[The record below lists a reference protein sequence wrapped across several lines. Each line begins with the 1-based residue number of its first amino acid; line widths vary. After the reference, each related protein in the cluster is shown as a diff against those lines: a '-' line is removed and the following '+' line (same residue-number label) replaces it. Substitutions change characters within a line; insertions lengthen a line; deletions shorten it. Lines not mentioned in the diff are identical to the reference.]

1 MFKFAYTVMIN
12 QFIYLNITQN
22 QVFMVKFLLSMAVA
36 LMATTA
42 VAQAPSADELSKYS
56 VRVDFVGDSIHY
68 PTVGKSIVTYATEG
82 STATINIGEPT
93 GLINLKAKYDEAS
106 TALTMYPQMAGMD
119 DETYQYRMIVP
130 ASVKT
135 QAPTAFGSA
144 TISGNLF
151 DNMITYGPWN
161 MILTSNF
168 TDNKGVVYDKDIST
182 CIFKPNCTVTL
193 GVIEEDDANNYVYK
207 KGAVQELRAYA
218 EQTGKS
224 VIVYNFDE
232 MGGCLVINLNNNKS
246 CTISSNDLVYK
257 KNEKNVYKAF
267 ALAESTIG
275 GEEVVKA
282 ENPDAA
288 GVIEGGKQI
297 KFGYVGLINTAR
309 YGYRGLY
316 YQVNIALDNELDMP
330 SGITDTQA
338 TKQVA
343 NVSYVNLAGMTS
355 STPFDGVNVK
365 VIRYTDGSMNT
376 QKVIVRK

>member
-1 MFKFAYTVMIN
+1 MA
-12 QFIYLNITQN
+12 
-22 QVFMVKFLLSMAVA
+22 KFLLSMAVA

-42 VAQAPSADELSKYS
+42 VAQAPSAEELSKYS

-119 DETYQYRMIVP
+119 EETYQYRMIVP

-135 QAPTAFGSA
+135 QAPTAFGNA

-168 TDNKGVVYDKDIST
+168 TDNKGVVYDKDITT
-182 CIFKPNCTVTL
+182 CIFKPNCTVSL
-193 GVIEEDDANNYVYK
+193 GVIEEDDANDYVYK
-207 KGAVQELRAYA
+207 KGAVQELRTYA
-218 EQTGKS
+218 EQNGKG

-275 GEEVVKA
+275 GAEVVKA

-316 YQVNIALDNELDMP
+316 YQVNIALDNELDVP

-338 TKQVA
+338 AKQVA

>member
-1 MFKFAYTVMIN
+1 MRD
-12 QFIYLNITQN
+12 YLRT
-22 QVFMVKFLLSMAVA
+22 
-36 LMATTA
+36 
-42 VAQAPSADELSKYS
+42 
-56 VRVDFVGDSIHY
+56 
-68 PTVGKSIVTYATEG
+68 
-82 STATINIGEPT
+82 
-93 GLINLKAKYDEAS
+93 
-106 TALTMYPQMAGMD
+106 
-119 DETYQYRMIVP
+119 
-130 ASVKT
+130 
-135 QAPTAFGSA
+135 
-144 TISGNLF
+144 
-151 DNMITYGPWN
+151 
-161 MILTSNF
+161 
-168 TDNKGVVYDKDIST
+168 
-182 CIFKPNCTVTL
+182 
-193 GVIEEDDANNYVYK
+193 
-207 KGAVQELRAYA
+207 YA
-218 EQTGKS
+218 EQTGQG

-232 MGGCLVINLNNNKS
+232 MGGCLVINFNNNKS

-275 GEEVVKA
+275 GVEVVKA

-316 YQVNIALDNELDMP
+316 YQVNIALDNELDVP

-338 TKQVA
+338 AKQVA